1 MIGFSSLLQKK
12 TSIRF
17 SRLEKCS
24 FCFFGKKRKT
34 KMKSFLCFVRK
45 RSNLKSVEN
54 VEVRLARW
62 QTV

>member
-1 MIGFSSLLQKK
+1 
-12 TSIRF
+12 
-17 SRLEKCS
+17 
-24 FCFFGKKRKT
+24 
-34 KMKSFLCFVRK
+34 MKSFLCFVRK